1 MKKSF
6 EKLQILAERIA
17 ELDDRVIEV
26 FVHSDSPKDPLGA
39 EEVFLVCHVG
49 DPTISND
56 LELYEGEGYGWGL
69 EMQEGLQPVIET
81 LGIELEVVVSAFNFK
96 LYNAGEYG
104 SYFHTL
110 FLREGY
116 TPVLQLADQQQKE
129 REKQILD
136 ELDLS
141 RIED

>member
-6 EKLQILAERIA
+6 EKLEILADRIA
-17 ELDDRVIEV
+17 EQDDRVMEV
-26 FVHSDSPKDPLGA
+26 FVHSDSPKDPLRA

-49 DPTISND
+49 DPNISND
-56 LELYEGEGYGWGL
+56 LDVYEGEGFSWGL
-69 EMQEGLQPVIET
+69 EMQEGLQPVVEE
-81 LGIELEVVVSAFNFK
+81 LGIEQEVVIAAFNFK

-110 FLREGY
+110 FLRKGY

-129 REKQILD
+129 REKEILD
-136 ELDLS
+136 ELDFT
-141 RIED
+141 RFED

>member
-1 MKKSF
+1 
-6 EKLQILAERIA
+6 
-17 ELDDRVIEV
+17 VI
-26 FVHSDSPKDPLGA
+26 D
-39 EEVFLVCHVG
+39 
-49 DPTISND
+49 
-56 LELYEGEGYGWGL
+56 
-69 EMQEGLQPVIET
+69 T

-110 FLREGY
+110 FLRDGY

-141 RIED
+141 RLED